1 MATSTTTYKATQQF
15 LMDLISIPSM
25 RGHEGPAS
33 RYVHTKIRSLVD
45 TCELV
50 PIDDS
55 IMQDPDYAFPLP
67 GFSYAD
73 TPNVECVIKG
83 SGEGPTIVFNAHL
96 DVVPPSEG
104 QTDAFNPREEKGI
117 IFGRGASDDKGQV
130 ATLYALASLLHERG
144 IRPKGDL
151 IFHFVIEEENGGNG
165 TLAMIRRGVK
175 ADAAIILESSDLA
188 VIPAVRG
195 AVWFELKVFGR
206 AAHSGNA
213 QGRISALDK
222 AFQAIQIWRGYHDRL
237 LAESRH
243 LPLFNQFADPM
254 PLTIG
259 QCLAGTWPASVPALA
274 VLKGLIGFLPNKNR
288 HEVQAGLRQALLDE
302 GDDWLR
308 EHFELS
314 FPMLNNDGNMLPVD
328 HPLVTGLVKTTR
340 AHGLPGEVRAMT
352 AACDAWLYNN
362 QAGIPTVVFGPGS
375 IQNAHS
381 KEEQISMDDILKGAE
396 VLMDFVAGDDQMELL
411 TKSNSL

>member
-1 MATSTTTYKATQQF
+1 MSCSQEIRQKTQQF
-15 LMDLISIPSM
+15 LMDLISIPST
-25 RGHEGPAS
+25 RGNEGPAS
-33 RYVHTKIRSLVD
+33 RYVYAHLQSCVD
-45 TCELV
+45 HCELV
-50 PIDDS
+50 PIDDA

-67 GFSYAD
+67 GFTYQN
-73 TPNVECVIKG
+73 TPNVECIIKG
-83 SGEGPTIVFNAHL
+83 TGEGPSLVLNAHL

-104 QTDAFNPREEKGI
+104 QIDPFKPREENGV

-130 ATLYALASLLHERG
+130 ATMYAVALLLRERG
-144 IRPKGDL
+144 IQPRGDL

-165 TLAMIRRGVK
+165 TLAMVRRGVK
-175 ADAAIILESSDLA
+175 ANAAIVLESSNLA

-222 AFQAIQIWRGYHDRL
+222 AFDAIQIWRGYHNRL

-243 LPLFNQFADPM
+243 LPLFDQFADPM

-259 QCLAGTWPASVPALA
+259 QCQAGAWPASVPALA

-288 HEVQAGLRQALLDE
+288 HEVQVGLRQALIDE
-302 GDDWLR
+302 GDEWLR
-308 EHFELS
+308 EHFELT
-314 FPMLNNDGNMLPVD
+314 FPMLNNDGNSLAVD
-328 HPLVTGLVKTTR
+328 HPLVTGLVKSIQKM
-340 AHGLPGEVRAMT
+340 GCPGQVQAMT

-362 QAGIPTVVFGPGS
+362 QANIPTVVFGPGS
-375 IQNAHS
+375 LLYAHS
-381 KEEQISMDDILKGAE
+381 KDEQIAMDDILKAAE
-396 VLMDFVAGDDQMELL
+396 ILVDYIQGDSLMGLL
-411 TKSNSL
+411 

>member
-1 MATSTTTYKATQQF
+1 MAVTVALRNEAQQF
-15 LMDLISIPSM
+15 LMDLIRIPST

-33 RYVHTKIRSLVD
+33 RYVYSKIHSLVD
-45 TCELV
+45 ECELV

-55 IMQDPDYAFPLP
+55 IIQDPDYAFPLP
-67 GFSYAD
+67 GFTYQD

-104 QTDAFNPREEKGI
+104 QEDAFFPRDENGV

-130 ATLYALASLLHERG
+130 TTMYALALLLRERG

-175 ADAAIILESSDLA
+175 ADAAIVLESSNMA

-222 AFQAIQIWRGYHDRL
+222 AFEAIQIWRGYHDRL
-237 LAESRH
+237 LAESHH
-243 LPLFNQFADPM
+243 LPLFDKYADPM

-259 QCLAGTWPASVPALA
+259 QCQAGTWPSSVPSLA

-302 GDDWLR
+302 GDEWLR

-314 FPMLNNDGNMLPVD
+314 FPMLNNDGNSLPVD
-328 HPLVTGLVKTTR
+328 HPLVTGLVKSVQ
-340 AHGLPGEVRAMT
+340 AMGLPGEIHAMT

-362 QAGIPTVVFGPGS
+362 QVGIPTVVFGPGS
-375 IQNAHS
+375 ILHAHS
-381 KEEQISMDDILKGAE
+381 KEEQISIDDILKAAE
-396 VLMDFVAGDDQMELL
+396 ILADYVQGDTQMELL
-411 TKSNSL
+411 KKSQS